1 MPGNSTFIYMK
12 YEQSKTSKNIDLKEE
27 KGSSS
32 EQFLH
37 KLAGIMIERI
47 LDDMDTKELLTKIQS
62 HNYE

>member
-1 MPGNSTFIYMK
+1 MK